1 MFSVQISNPLLIVIF
16 KNVVDISQKNV
27 FLLAYLV
34 DSVTEEIPCALF
46 VLDVTVG
53 IEDTAVNKI
62 RILNRCGLYS

>member
-1 MFSVQISNPLLIVIF
+1 MLIVIF

-34 DSVTEEIPCALF
+34 NSVTEEIPCALF
-46 VLDVTVG
+46 VLGVTVG

-62 RILNRCGLYS
+62 RILNHCGLYS